1 MLFSLL
7 HLGYFSSVSLHGVIQ
22 HMSLV
27 FHGKA
32 KSVMSFMK
40 CSLFLPQ
47 SDLLSSFFRDQ
58 EMVSRLQSD
67 IKALE
72 TELKELE
79 TSGRTIENKLQSKSE
94 HKKLTVF

>member
-1 MLFSLL
+1 
-7 HLGYFSSVSLHGVIQ
+7 
-22 HMSLV
+22 
-27 FHGKA
+27 
-32 KSVMSFMK
+32 
-40 CSLFLPQ
+40 
-47 SDLLSSFFRDQ
+47 
-58 EMVSRLQSD
+58 MVSRLQSD